1 VTLPPIDSLEGLS
14 LAELR
19 GLVAALIGEVRSLQG
34 RVASLEIENQALR
47 AENEVLRAENPA
59 LRVENQALKDEIARL
74 KNLPPRPPVKPA
86 KPSGMEKATQPSS
99 SKGKGKRRRRG
110 AKRDGA
116 QVNREVTVAVSAPVG
131 SRFKGYET
139 ILVRDLVLSAEV
151 VRYRRECWLTPGGE
165 RLVAPLP
172 AGIVGGWVRETWP
185 DRPDFVAI
193 DGKTS
198 RRSHDRG
205 AGKAAL
211 HMVSAFAT
219 TSRLV
224 LGQEA
229 VAAKSNETTAI
240 PVLIERL
247 AADGGLKG
255 ATVSID
261 AIACNGTIATAVT
274 EAGAD
279 YLLAVKA
286 NQPTLR
292 AEIEACFATAPA
304 EALDTATDL
313 DKGHGR
319 IEERTVTVSRETDW
333 LDGQRRFPGE
343 LRLPGAAA
351 IVRVR
356 SRTELK
362 DRCRTDT
369 RYYITSAALD
379 AATAAHAVRGHWG
392 IENRLHWVLD
402 VVFGDDQSRLRK
414 GHGARNMAVVRHF
427 AINLVRAA
435 SDKKSIKLRRKLA
448 GWDTRYLASILGASL
463 R

>member
-1 VTLPPIDSLEGLS
+1 MTIATLEGF
-14 LAELR
+14 EKPR
-19 GLVAALIGEVRSLQG
+19 
-34 RVASLEIENQALR
+34 LR
-47 AENEVLRAENPA
+47 ALLDHFSHIEDPREPWRVMHPLPEVLLLVVCGTIADCDDYDHIAAWGETHLDFLRRFLPYHFGVPGGRWLTLLMNRIDPA
-59 LRVENQALKDEIARL
+59 LF
-74 KNLPPRPPVKPA
+74 
-86 KPSGMEKATQPSS
+86 
-99 SKGKGKRRRRG
+99 
-110 AKRDGA
+110 
-116 QVNREVTVAVSAPVG
+116 SAC
-131 SRFKGYET
+131 FT
-139 ILVRDLVLSAEV
+139 A
-151 VRYRRECWLTPGGE
+151 
-165 RLVAPLP
+165 
-172 AGIVGGWVRETWP
+172 WVREIWP
-185 DRPDFVAI
+185 DRPDVVAI

-198 RRSHDRG
+198 RRSHDRS
-205 AGKAAL
+205 AGKAPL
-211 HMVSAFAT
+211 HLVSAFAT

-240 PVLIERL
+240 PVLLERL

-255 ATVSID
+255 AIVSID
-261 AIACNGTIATAVT
+261 AIACNGAIAAAIT
-274 EAGAD
+274 EVGAD

-343 LRLPGAAA
+343 LRLPGAKT
-351 IVRVR
+351 IVKVR

-362 DRCRTDT
+362 DRCRIDT
-369 RYYITSAALD
+369 RYYITSADLSAD
-379 AATAAHAVRGHWG
+379 AAARVVRGHWG

-402 VVFGDDQSRLRK
+402 VVFGDDQARIRK

-435 SDKKSIKLRRKLA
+435 SDKKSIKLRRKIA
-448 GWDTRYLASILGASL
+448 AWDTKYLESILGAQA